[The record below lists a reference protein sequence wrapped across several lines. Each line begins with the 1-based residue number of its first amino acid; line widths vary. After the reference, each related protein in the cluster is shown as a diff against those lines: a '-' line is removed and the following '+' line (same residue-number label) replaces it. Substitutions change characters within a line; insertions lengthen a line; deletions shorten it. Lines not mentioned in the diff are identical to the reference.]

1 MHRKVTLACA
11 ATLAAFVPSG
21 SAIAEEPVGRIDG
34 SRAWDLNAD
43 PSAKMEAFNEAIGS
57 VFPMTPDLVRQY
69 RRIHEENE
77 RAAKENPYPEP
88 LVDAVLVALEPGEQP
103 AEIRVAPGIASA
115 ISFFDASGRPWPIR
129 QFVIG
134 NSEEFR
140 VIQLSEGS
148 LSISPLERIGWTNL
162 IIALLD
168 EPVPV
173 VLRIVIDRGQVHFLR
188 SVQIMKTGPN
198 SPAIEAELHQE
209 LPIAGSRDMLAVLSG
224 IDLPASAE
232 KVPVVGMEAM
242 AWLVDGD
249 LYLRSE
255 HPLLSPAWTGSLA
268 GPGGLRAYRLKPVS
282 NLLFSV
288 DGRIVRVG
296 LTLP

>member
-1 MHRKVTLACA
+1 
-11 ATLAAFVPSG
+11 
-21 SAIAEEPVGRIDG
+21 
-34 SRAWDLNAD
+34 
-43 PSAKMEAFNEAIGS
+43 
-57 VFPMTPDLVRQY
+57 
-69 RRIHEENE
+69 
-77 RAAKENPYPEP
+77 
-88 LVDAVLVALEPGEQP
+88 
-103 AEIRVAPGIASA
+103 
-115 ISFFDASGRPWPIR
+115 
-129 QFVIG
+129 
-134 NSEEFR
+134 
-140 VIQLSEGS
+140 
-148 LSISPLERIGWTNL
+148 
-162 IIALLD
+162 
-168 EPVPV
+168 
-173 VLRIVIDRGQVHFLR
+173 
-188 SVQIMKTGPN
+188 
-198 SPAIEAELHQE
+198 LHQE

-268 GPGGLRAYRLKPVS
+268 GPDGLRAYRLKPVS

>member
-11 ATLAAFVPSG
+11 ATLAAFAPSG

-34 SRAWDLNAD
+34 SRVWDLNAD

-88 LVDAVLVALEPGEQP
+88 LVDAILVALEPGEQP

-173 VLRIVIDRGQVHFLR
+173 VLRIVIDRGQAHFLR

-255 HPLLSPAWTGSLA
+255 HPLLSPAWTRSLA